1 MIAPMR
7 AVQVSKLE
15 GPEAL
20 EVVEVDE
27 PVAGPDQ
34 VLIDVEAAGV
44 VFPDLLQTRG
54 EYQMRPEL
62 PFVLG
67 SEVAGTVRTAPEGSG
82 FAPGDR
88 VAALCVVGAYAETVA
103 SPVDQTFPLPDGV
116 SFDVGAG
123 LPMNYLTAEF
133 VVATRGRLADGETVL
148 VHGAA
153 GGVGIACIQFAK
165 ARGATVIAVVSTDG
179 KAEVARAAGAD
190 HAVLVT
196 DADGTG
202 FKDAVLALTDKR
214 GVDVIVDPVGGDR
227 FTDSLRSLARG
238 GRLVVV
244 GFTGGDI
251 PTVKVNRLLLRN
263 TEVVG
268 AGWGEWAW
276 NNPGYM
282 RRQWDDLTA
291 DIAAGRLAPPISGVY
306 PLAEAAAAVGELA
319 ERRVTG
325 KVVIHTRE

>member
-1 MIAPMR
+1 MR

-44 VFPDLLQTRG
+44 VFPDLLLTRG

-62 PFVLG
+62 PFTLG
-67 SEVAGTVRTAPEGSG
+67 SEVAGTVRTAPDGSG

-88 VAALCVVGAYAETVA
+88 VAALCVVGGFAASVVA
-103 SPVDQTFPLPDGV
+103 PVDQTFPLPDAV
-116 SFDVGAG
+116 SADVGAG
-123 LPMNYLTAEF
+123 LPMNYLTAHF
-133 VVATRGRLADGETVL
+133 VLQTRGRLAPGETVL

-165 ARGATVIAVVSTDG
+165 ARGATVIAVVSTEG

-190 HAVLVT
+190 HAVLVE
-196 DADGTG
+196 G
-202 FKDAVLALTDKR
+202 FKDAALEITGKN
-214 GVDVIVDPVGGDR
+214 GVDVVVDPVGGDR
-227 FTDSLRSLARG
+227 FTDSLRSLGRG

-244 GFTGGDI
+244 GFTAGDI

-276 NNPGYM
+276 GNPGFM
-282 RRQWDDLTA
+282 HGQWAELLD
-291 DIAAGRLAPPISGVY
+291 DIAAGRLAPPISATY
-306 PLAEAAAAVGELA
+306 PLAQATDAVGELA

-325 KVVIHTRE
+325 KVVVRPRD

>member
-1 MIAPMR
+1 MR

-15 GPEAL
+15 GPDAI
-20 EVVEVDE
+20 EVVELDE

-44 VFPDLLQTRG
+44 VFPDLLLTRG

-67 SEVAGTVRTAPEGSG
+67 SEVAGTVRSAPDGSG

-88 VAALCVVGAYAETVA
+88 VAALCVVGGFGETVA
-103 SPVDQTFPLPDGV
+103 APVDQTFPLPDGV

-133 VVATRGRLADGETVL
+133 VVARRGRLADGETVL

-153 GGVGIACIQFAK
+153 GGVGVACIQFAK
-165 ARGATVIAVVSTDG
+165 ARGATVIAVVSTEG
-179 KAEVARAAGAD
+179 KGEVARAAGAD
-190 HAVLVT
+190 HAVLVE
-196 DADGTG
+196 G
-202 FKDAVLALTDKR
+202 FKDRVLELTDKR
-214 GVDVIVDPVGGDR
+214 GVDLIVDPVGGDR

-263 TEVVG
+263 TEVIG

-282 RRQWDDLTA
+282 RRQWDELAA
-291 DIAAGRLAPPISGVY
+291 DIAAGRLAPPVSGVY
-306 PLAEAAAAVGELA
+306 PLAQAAAAVGELA

>member
-1 MIAPMR
+1 MR

-15 GPEAL
+15 GPGSL
-20 EVVEVDE
+20 EVVELDE
-27 PVAGPDQ
+27 PTPGENQ

-44 VFPDLLQTRG
+44 VFPDLLLTRG

-67 SEVAGTVRTAPEGSG
+67 SEVAGTVRSAPEGSG
-82 FAPGDR
+82 FSAGDR
-88 VAALCVVGAYAETVA
+88 VAALCVVGGFAESVLA
-103 SPVDQTFPLPDGV
+103 PVDQTFPLPDAV

-133 VVATRGRLADGETVL
+133 VLARRGRLAEGETVL

-165 ARGATVIAVVSTDG
+165 ARGATVIAVVSTEG

-190 HAVLVT
+190 HAVMV
-196 DADGTG
+196 DG
-202 FKDAVLALTDKR
+202 FKDAALEITGKK
-214 GVDVIVDPVGGDR
+214 GVDVVVDPVGGDR
-227 FTDSLRSLARG
+227 FTDSLRSLGRG
-238 GRLVVV
+238 GRVVVV
-244 GFTGGDI
+244 GFTGGEI

-276 NNPGYM
+276 GNPGFM
-282 RRQWDDLTA
+282 HQQWDELTD
-291 DIAAGRLAPPISGVY
+291 DIAGGRLAPPLSATY
-306 PLAEAAAAVGELA
+306 PLAETTAAVNELA
-319 ERRVTG
+319 ERRVAG
-325 KVVIHTRE
+325 KVIVHPRA

>member
-1 MIAPMR
+1 MR

-20 EVVEVDE
+20 EVVELDE
-27 PVAGPDQ
+27 PVAGEGQ
-34 VLIDVEAAGV
+34 VLVDVEAAGV
-44 VFPDLLQTRG
+44 VFPDLLLTRG

-62 PFVLG
+62 PFTLG
-67 SEVAGTVRTAPEGSG
+67 SEVAGTVRTAPDGSG

-88 VAALCVVGAYAETVA
+88 VAALCVVGGFAETVVA
-103 SPVDQTFPLPDGV
+103 PVDQTFPLPDGV

-133 VVATRGRLADGETVL
+133 VLARRGRLADGETVL

-165 ARGATVIAVVSTDG
+165 ARGATVIAVVSTEG

-190 HAVLVT
+190 HAVMVE
-196 DADGTG
+196 G
-202 FKDAVLALTDKR
+202 FKDAALEITGKR
-214 GVDVIVDPVGGDR
+214 GVDVVVDPVGGDR
-227 FTDSLRSLARG
+227 FTDSLRSLNRG

-276 NNPGYM
+276 NNPGFM
-282 RRQWDDLTA
+282 RGQWDDLA
-291 DIAAGRLAPPISGVY
+291 DDIAAGRLAPPVSATY
-306 PLAEAAAAVGELA
+306 PLAQATAAVNELA

-325 KVVIHTRE
+325 KVVVHPRG

>member
-1 MIAPMR
+1 MR

-15 GPEAL
+15 GPGAL
-20 EVVEVDE
+20 EVVDVDE

-34 VLIDVEAAGV
+34 VLIDVESAGV
-44 VFPDLLQTRG
+44 VFPDLLLTRG

-88 VAALCVVGAYAETVA
+88 VAALCVVGGFGETVA
-103 SPVDQTFPLPDGV
+103 APVDQTFPLPDGV
-116 SFDVGAG
+116 SSDVGAG

-133 VVATRGRLADGETVL
+133 VVARRGRLAGGETVL

-153 GGVGIACIQFAK
+153 GGVGVACIQFAK
-165 ARGATVIAVVSTDG
+165 ARGATVIAVVSTEG
-179 KAEVARAAGAD
+179 KGEVARAAGAD
-190 HAVLVT
+190 HAVLVE
-196 DADGTG
+196 G
-202 FKDAVLALTDKR
+202 FKDAVLELTGKR
-214 GVDVIVDPVGGDR
+214 GVDLIVDPVGGDR

-244 GFTGGDI
+244 GFTGGEI

-282 RRQWDDLTA
+282 RAQWDELLD
-291 DIAAGRLAPPISGVY
+291 DIASGRLAPPVSGVY

-325 KVVIHTRE
+325 KVVIHPRE